1 MTVSDEE
8 IQDFIDYFG
17 DEIPNPDLYPLKVKW
32 LIKWYISIVLR
43 NKYEQDKNR

>member
-1 MTVSDEE
+1 MSDEE

-17 DEIPNPDLYPLKVKW
+17 DEIPNPDNYPLKVKW

-43 NKYEQDKNR
+43 NKHEQDKNR